1 MASQVPEAKLDV
13 EKKPDF
19 AARDR
24 EVSAP
29 CNYRKGN
36 QKDEVDGEDAKGAP
50 TVEAT
55 QRNLAIRLALDHQ
68 KIRNQ
73 EAADDEENADAD
85 GAVKPS

>member
-36 QKDEVDGEDAKGAP
+36 QKDEVDGEDAKA
-50 TVEAT
+50 
-55 QRNLAIRLALDHQ
+55 RL
-68 KIRNQ
+68 
-73 EAADDEENADAD
+73 
-85 GAVKPS
+85 P